1 MVRVGAAGGLC
12 AVVWVGMVI
21 SWGRTLDGHCLYKA
35 ARSQRWEWLLPASTA
50 PPQPPCCAGHP
61 TLLAPQC
68 AMSSQH
74 GGCSLLFLY
83 IMLFFLQQPLH
94 PKDSL
99 HPLSS
104 DLRSDL
110 IL

>member
-1 MVRVGAAGGLC
+1 MGTASIRQQG
-12 AVVWVGMVI
+12 
-21 SWGRTLDGHCLYKA
+21 
-35 ARSQRWEWLLPASTA
+35 QRWGDTHTASTA

-74 GGCSLLFLY
+74 GGFAPALPLPEV
-83 IMLFFLQQPLH
+83 LFFLQQPLH
-94 PKDSL
+94 LRTPST
-99 HPLSS
+99 PLSS